1 MRFYST
7 WIRHKTHFNTD
18 AVRDICKACVIYV
31 YIMQVHKYTHSQ
43 YVCSSCCAIMLDPS
57 YFHSFVC
64 ADLHCWMCIY
74 VRTFP
79 LTSQKHADFF
89 ALHYFLNA
97 LIDTCIFIIVSFYIV
112 PSPQQVQA
120 DYAESRPDNAASAGK
135 GQDEKIQSQS
145 CKFGG
150 SMASEW
156 MLFAVEE
163 RRY

>member
-1 MRFYST
+1 M
-7 WIRHKTHFNTD
+7 
-18 AVRDICKACVIYV
+18 RDICKACVIYV

-79 LTSQKHADFF
+79 LTSQNMLIFCIALFF
-89 ALHYFLNA
+89 KRVDRHLHFHHR
-97 LIDTCIFIIVSFYIV
+97 IILHCSVS
-112 PSPQQVQA
+112 STGSS

-135 GQDEKIQSQS
+135 GQDEKFRARVANLGEAWRVSECCLQLRNEDTRKWRVKKTSLGMESQDPS
-145 CKFGG
+145 Q
-150 SMASEW
+150 
-156 MLFAVEE
+156 
-163 RRY
+163 